1 MLPQQTGRE
10 VRERRVNCQVMLIFE
25 RPNELR
31 CYETEQAA
39 GGGVTR

>member
-1 MLPQQTGRE
+1 MGELSGHP
-10 VRERRVNCQVMLIFE
+10 VILIFE

-39 GGGVTR
+39 QMLRAIAVPFIYWN